1 MFKNLQSKGLQLQGL
16 KTQPKASQSSYRWIY
31 KTESYK
37 AYNAVL
43 ELAMYPASLIL
54 QILVAIF
61 IYPRIWSELLAQK
74 SKSYAFLATCII
86 SSAKVKKR
94 NKTVT
99 WSIDFLTLLLF
110 IYLLYAYNK

>member
-16 KTQPKASQSSYRWIY
+16 KIQPKASQSSYRWIY

-54 QILVAIF
+54 QILVAI
-61 IYPRIWSELLAQK
+61 
-74 SKSYAFLATCII
+74 C
-86 SSAKVKKR
+86 
-94 NKTVT
+94 KTYKAG
-99 WSIDFLTLLLF
+99 S
-110 IYLLYAYNK
+110 